1 MRDYL
6 DRSARQAPLLVV
18 IEDLHW
24 STATTRDSLRYLAR
38 LGGATPALLVL
49 TSRDSAP
56 DLDDALAGFLAE
68 LGRQPCVEVIS
79 LSALTE
85 EDVAGLLAVTGRGR
99 PAEEVYAATGGN
111 PLLALEASGGDRR
124 VNSVSSL
131 LSARF
136 DRLASAEMELLDVAV
151 VIGSEFHADLVAA
164 AAGRDLGS
172 VLEALESAEDAG
184 LITADPREP
193 LRFSFV
199 HALFRTVRYDSMRA
213 STRLR
218 LHGAIAAVL
227 RPRAD
232 DERVLPL
239 LAHHA
244 CAAAPLGHAEDAVML
259 ARSAG
264 HLARR
269 RRGYDEAAEQYERA
283 LALLELVPSRASRL
297 GLLLRVD
304 LATALFDGGRP
315 AGRPLLQAA
324 IEEARQQADDEALAN
339 ATIAL
344 SGITGGPSFG
354 GRVDHDIA
362 AMFSE
367 ALDRVPA
374 EPSRLRARLL
384 VGLSGRLADEDVLRA
399 RELARAAIDMARG
412 LGDLSAVGDGLMTYR
427 WLIFEPALTSERVA
441 VGEELIALGRR
452 LDDPK
457 FTTGGLSQLLHVH
470 REAGDL
476 VAAASVQADFEALS
490 ALRPHPVTQVIVIMY
505 QATERYLA
513 GDLAGAEATAETLLD
528 FGSESGVDSFNGY
541 ALLLGTIR
549 SQQGRIVELLPFIEQ
564 AVAEQPNHRGY
575 VAALARALARAGR
588 LDEAADVLHGL
599 AVHNYDMPH
608 NVNWFIGTDQ
618 LADAVEILGDTA
630 VAAIL
635 RERLTPFAGSI
646 VNFAG
651 GVSRPIDQ
659 ALAQLALVLDDL
671 DGAAAAAT
679 RAVAASRTRKTPIFL
694 GRELVLLATARRR
707 AGAPERE
714 ILPLVKEAQQIA
726 DATGAHL
733 IDQEIARYG
742 LSPAHSAPDHSEYQ
756 DSP

>member
-1 MRDYL
+1 M
-6 DRSARQAPLLVV
+6 
-18 IEDLHW
+18 
-24 STATTRDSLRYLAR
+24 
-38 LGGATPALLVL
+38 
-49 TSRDSAP
+49 
-56 DLDDALAGFLAE
+56 
-68 LGRQPCVEVIS
+68 
-79 LSALTE
+79 
-85 EDVAGLLAVTGRGR
+85 
-99 PAEEVYAATGGN
+99 
-111 PLLALEASGGDRR
+111 
-124 VNSVSSL
+124 
-131 LSARF
+131 
-136 DRLASAEMELLDVAV
+136 
-151 VIGSEFHADLVAA
+151 
-164 AAGRDLGS
+164 
-172 VLEALESAEDAG
+172 LEALESAEDAG

-244 CAAAPLGHAEDAVML
+244 CAAAPLGDAEDAVML
-259 ARSAG
+259 ARRAG

-283 LALLELVPSRASRL
+283 LALLDLVPSAAASRL

-324 IEEARQQADDEALAN
+324 IEEAREQADDEALAN
-339 ATIAL
+339 ATSAL
-344 SGITGGPSFG
+344 SGITGGSLFG

-367 ALDRVPA
+367 ALDRVPP
-374 EPSRLRARLL
+374 EPSPLRARLL
-384 VGLSGRLADEDVLRA
+384 IGLSGRLADEDVLRA
-399 RELARAAIDMARG
+399 RELARAAIDMAGG

-427 WLIFEPALTSERVA
+427 WLIFEPAMASERVA

-457 FTTGGLSQLLHVH
+457 FTTGGLSQLLQVR

-476 VAAASVQADFEALS
+476 VAAARVQADFEALS
-490 ALRPHPVTQVIVIMY
+490 TLRPHPVTQMIVIGY

-513 GDLAGAEATAETLLD
+513 GDLAGAEATAETLLN

-541 ALLLGTIR
+541 ALLLGAIR
-549 SQQGRIVELLPFIEQ
+549 SEQGRFGELLPFIEQ

-575 VAALARALARAGR
+575 VAALARALARVGR
-588 LDEAADVLHGL
+588 LDEAADVLRGL

-608 NVNWFIGTDQ
+608 NVNWFIGTEQ

-646 VNFAG
+646 VNFAAWSQPPHRSGARPTGTGAGRPGRSRG
-651 GVSRPIDQ
+651 GCDSGRRSQPHSQDTNIPRPRARATRHGEAPRRCAGARDPAARQ
-659 ALAQLALVLDDL
+659 G
-671 DGAAAAAT
+671 GAADRRRYRRPPDQPGDRPLRSGAGPLGPGSF
-679 RAVAASRTRKTPIFL
+679 RVPGVAVAAVVEASGSGPGRARRTANADTTMTADSVHRARSRHDARTR
-694 GRELVLLATARRR
+694 
-707 AGAPERE
+707 
-714 ILPLVKEAQQIA
+714 
-726 DATGAHL
+726 
-733 IDQEIARYG
+733 
-742 LSPAHSAPDHSEYQ
+742 APDMHGGAGRSVRKVMPVLAHPE
-756 DSP
+756 SRVAVPKPARPTPRGPRRLAFAMARAAVTRAIWS